1 MVRQIWYI
9 VKYEIDGSMWVTLNA
24 CARSNDT
31 VKVTGSVDS
40 KGSIPD
46 EVITY
51 L

>member
-1 MVRQIWYI
+1 MIRQIWCI

-24 CARSNDT
+24 CVRSNDT

-40 KGSIPD
+40 KGCIPD

-51 L
+51 V